1 MKDPLPLKLFLPT
14 LLAIAGAAWLSV
26 PVIDHPLGSDW
37 GHYFSAAEYLWDPI
51 DGLAYPD
58 FRKPWFGW
66 LLGGLGQSL
75 GYLKAAQLISKL
87 ALMVTVGAAAL
98 LTAALANRLA
108 GLVAAASVLLMPL
121 AMDGALWVNHYP
133 LLGAAVGLAF
143 ASAAAAVRWRQLTWV
158 VLAGAA
164 AGASFA
170 LDLRGSVAVPVAGAL
185 VLLGSWSARSA
196 FSRLIV
202 FGVVLGGIMA
212 HAQWLEVA
220 FDVPQLPIEQQLM
233 VQRAGTLEQARR
245 GLVGGEA
252 VQVACGALAVR
263 PFDISTAWSAC
274 GVALRQASFE
284 RLATTQLI
292 PQFGFMG
299 FLFLCLVPTRERWRS
314 MLTSAMVFGAPML
327 SVAVGMAWVTYFDR
341 YLLPFAV
348 VLSAMVPVGVD
359 RVLGAVSARSGALS
373 RFSAPLGAVIASAL
387 ALYVWPGWSARSLD
401 APEAVQ
407 SSEYHAGVLAAW
419 ARADVAQGDGIIDC
433 AGLAIDSLLLPDRL
447 DYVRFPP
454 GDLAC
459 VERVRWPKNRSGITY
474 LITMHRDL
482 PTSAKMTDLP
492 FNVGAVAAL
501 GWAPVEG
508 GPELDGYRLWR
519 RQ

>member
-1 MKDPLPLKLFLPT
+1 MKDPLPLKVFLPA
-14 LLAIAGAAWLSV
+14 LLVIAGVAWLSV

-75 GYLKAAQLISKL
+75 GYLTAAQLISKL
-87 ALMVTVGAAAL
+87 ALMGTVGAAAL

-108 GLVAAASVLLMPL
+108 ALVAAASVLLMPL

-143 ASAAAAVRWRQLTWV
+143 ASAAAASRWRHLGWV

-170 LDLRGSVAVPVAGAL
+170 LDLRGGVALPAAGAL

-196 FSRLIV
+196 VSRLIV

-212 HAQWLEVA
+212 HAHWLEVA
-220 FDVPQLPIEQQLM
+220 FDVPQLPIEQQLI

-252 VQVACGALAVR
+252 VQVACGAQAVR
-263 PFDISTAWSAC
+263 PFEISAAWSAC

-284 RLATTQLI
+284 RLATARI
-292 PQFGFMG
+292 VPAFGFMG
-299 FLFLCLVPTRERWRS
+299 FLFLCLIPTRERWRS
-314 MLTSAMVFGAPML
+314 MLASALVFGVPML

-341 YLLPFAV
+341 YLLPFAA
-348 VLSAMVPVGVD
+348 VLSAMVPVGVA
-359 RVLGAVSARSGALS
+359 RVLGVVPVRPGVLRWTSV
-373 RFSAPLGAVIASAL
+373 PLGALIASVL
-387 ALYVWPGWSARSLD
+387 VLRVWPGWSARSLD
-401 APEAVQ
+401 APETVRSA
-407 SSEYHAGVLAAW
+407 EYHAGVFAAW
-419 ARADVAQGDGIIDC
+419 ARTELGQGDGIIDC
-433 AGLAIDSLLLPDRL
+433 AGLAVDSLLLPDRI

-454 GDLAC
+454 GDQAC
-459 VERVRWPKNRSGITY
+459 VERVKWPKNRSGITY

-482 PTSAKMTDLP
+482 PTSAKMTDIP

-501 GWAPVEG
+501 GWDAVQG

-519 RQ
+519 RR